1 MIQSIDMRGF
11 ESDATQIDPETLSP
25 KQKAVYDSL
34 SYPKTLQ
41 GLYKYHKD
49 MLPTSSVRR
58 ILYVLQ
64 NKGLSERVF
73 GKDKEGYR
81 VVKWRK
87 VK

>member
-1 MIQSIDMRGF
+1 MIQTIDMRGF
-11 ESDATQIDPETLSP
+11 SSDTVPVNPDVLSP
-25 KQKAVYDSL
+25 KQRAVYESL

-41 GLYKYHKD
+41 GLYKFHKD
-49 MLPTSSVRR
+49 LLPESSVRR

-64 NKGLSERVF
+64 NKGLSERTF
-73 GKDKEGYR
+73 GKDKEGYK